1 MNHIFDLKLFDDQK
15 DIFDPKFAS
24 TYFEKMSKKLGW
36 EPQVSLEALDGEG
49 SIEIPIRTQAGVFKI
64 DLHDKA
70 HGSVSTEDKAKLN
83 INLEVPSTTSQSRVA
98 AIVGAGLIEVG
109 ELPQEL
115 RAICLYK
122 DVSVLNIDQRH
133 KGIEQIFRST
143 TTLTDV
149 EKSYVRSLIRS
160 FSFIE
165 DQTYLERIV
174 RNFVSDLKKAGLGD
188 FIVGALLL
196 HDAEY
201 KSDILLKVLPELI
214 VHKLITVDQALL
226 LIEKGMSDSSESI
239 RFFVKTMKSFKFL
252 VVENLITVDQ
262 VLPLIER
269 EMSSLDYNVRFFG
282 MEEIKSLADKDLIT
296 ADQALPFFE
305 KGMNDIDSNVRYSA
319 VEAIKSLVDKTMI
332 TQSELEYLQKAA
344 LKKKTT
350 KVK

>member
-1 MNHIFDLKLFDDQK
+1 MHWASFLHKQVLNFSELKSRFDLRPF
-15 DIFDPKFAS
+15 
-24 TYFEKMSKKLGW
+24 
-36 EPQVSLEALDGEG
+36 
-49 SIEIPIRTQAGVFKI
+49 
-64 DLHDKA
+64 
-70 HGSVSTEDKAKLN
+70 
-83 INLEVPSTTSQSRVA
+83 
-98 AIVGAGLIEVG
+98 
-109 ELPQEL
+109 
-115 RAICLYK
+115 
-122 DVSVLNIDQRH
+122 VL
-133 KGIEQIFRST
+133 
-143 TTLTDV
+143 
-149 EKSYVRSLIRS
+149 
-160 FSFIE
+160 
-165 DQTYLERIV
+165 
-174 RNFVSDLKKAGLGD
+174 A
-188 FIVGALLL
+188 
-196 HDAEY
+196 
-201 KSDILLKVLPELI
+201 ELI

-344 LKKKTT
+344 TDTSVGKQLKELKLSAPASRAARAET
-350 KVK
+350 VKPESELLKNQKEHEQLLLRQEEEQRVRATQEKNHMHAEQPRPEFAGVR